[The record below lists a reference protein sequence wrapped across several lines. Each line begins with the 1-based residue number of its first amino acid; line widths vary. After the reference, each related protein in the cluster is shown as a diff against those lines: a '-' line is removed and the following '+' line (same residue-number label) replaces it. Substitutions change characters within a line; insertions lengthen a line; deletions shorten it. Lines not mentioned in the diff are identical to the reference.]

1 MINIALLSRI
11 LPRTCLSVQL
21 LHAFP
26 SLADVRSACD
36 RRMLATFNGKEW
48 GTGSINRLRIK
59 CPRKGWRSGE
69 TEKRLHPDGPKLR
82 SIFGS
87 TGDYECLS
95 ILNVT
100 LFCLHHVETYGTGA
114 FFYWIRSLILPSIVC
129 VTHEIASD

>member
-1 MINIALLSRI
+1 MINFGFFLRI
-11 LPRTCLSVQL
+11 VPKRCLSGQL

-26 SLADVRSACD
+26 SLADVRSARD
-36 RRMLATFNGKEW
+36 RRVLATFNGKEW

-95 ILNVT
+95 LLNDT
-100 LFCLHHVETYGTGA
+100 LFCLQPVGTTGMGV
-114 FFYWIRSLILPSIVC
+114 FF
-129 VTHEIASD
+129 